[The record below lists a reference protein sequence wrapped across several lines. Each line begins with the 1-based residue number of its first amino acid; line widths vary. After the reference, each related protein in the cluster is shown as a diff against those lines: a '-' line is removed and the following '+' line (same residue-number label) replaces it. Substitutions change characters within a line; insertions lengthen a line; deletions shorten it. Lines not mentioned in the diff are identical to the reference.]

1 MGLACIGIG
10 MGTSYGFSSLIGF
23 PYTPMHSI
31 LPFLLLGIGIDDM
44 FVIVQSF
51 DNLKEHEKNQD
62 LPSQFGIALKH
73 AGVAIT
79 ITSVTDLLAFGI
91 GVFYHKNAPVFDTS
105 IYKIFD
111 YVFLQVLSLFY
122 QQCKH
127 FVFMLQLEYSWY
139 F

>member
-1 MGLACIGIG
+1 MYLLCFRFNLVEQRFFLALIGLGCIGIG
-10 MGTSYGFSSLIGF
+10 IGTSYGFSSLIGV

-51 DNLKEHEKNQD
+51 DNLKEHEKSQD

-91 GVFYHKNAPVFDTS
+91 GIFYYYS
-105 IYKIFD
+105 KISNF
-111 YVFLQVLSLFY
+111 
-122 QQCKH
+122 
-127 FVFMLQLEYSWY
+127 
-139 F
+139 

>member
-91 GVFYHKNAPVFDTS
+91 GVFHHKNAPVFDTS